1 MKNILEKISQI
12 IRHKSI
18 FIIIIILLSSTILLM
33 VVGETF
39 VRLKGVQPWRKFDMP
54 IKVDPGGKFFS
65 RHPTLGYSH
74 IPGKFTVTLQDG
86 YLFKVTHLPNT
97 LRITHPLS
105 TYTEFNQKEEIW
117 IFGCSFTHGWSLNDQ
132 ETFPWL
138 LQDRFPQY
146 EVINFGV
153 SGYGPLHS
161 LIQLREALTM
171 GRIPKIIVVTYASF
185 HDSRNV
191 FLRSWRKAI
200 VPFNKLGP
208 LVQPYARINSNS
220 KLSFHLAEN
229 IDYRELPLMRHSAL
243 IHFMEIIYNRFEE
256 QIYNSHDVS
265 KAIILEIANIAK
277 QHNISLFLAGMIDD
291 KNTRDMLLFA
301 YKKGIIYIDI
311 AVDLTIKENTN
322 LPHDGHPSAIAN
334 NKYTDKL
341 ELILRTKVLHN

>member
-1 MKNILEKISQI
+1 MKRSLEKSPRVIRHKNIL
-12 IRHKSI
+12 
-18 FIIIIILLSSTILLM
+18 IIISILLSTTILLM
-33 VVGETF
+33 LVGETF

-65 RHPTLGYSH
+65 KHPTLGYSH
-74 IPGKFTVTLQDG
+74 IPGEFTVTLQDG

-105 TYTEFNQKEEIW
+105 TYKKFNQKDEIW

-138 LQDRFPQY
+138 VQDRFSQY
-146 EVINFGV
+146 EVSNFGV

-171 GRIPKIIVVTYASF
+171 GRIPKLIVVTYASF

-208 LVQPYARINSNS
+208 LVQPYARIDSNG
-220 KLSFHLAEN
+220 KLSIHLSEN
-229 IDYRELPLMRHSAL
+229 IDYREFFLMRHSAL
-243 IHFMEIIYNRFEE
+243 IHFIEILYNKFEE
-256 QIYNSHDVS
+256 QIYDSRDVS
-265 KAIILEIANIAK
+265 KAVILEIANVAK
-277 QHNISLFLAGMIDD
+277 NNNISLVLAGMVDD

-301 YKKGIIYIDI
+301 HKKGIGYIDMAI
-311 AVDLTIKENTN
+311 DLTIKENTN

-334 NKYTDKL
+334 NKYADKL
-341 ELILRTKVLHN
+341 EIFLMTNLLHK